1 METTTKEAELQKEVD
16 SLKEDV
22 KELEDQIESKDQEIS
37 DLEDEVDGL
46 EEQVSELESNEPFII
61 DGTPYDNLRGKM
73 VFEKL
78 FNNIDYLPIDELE
91 TLVQKHEVL

>member
-1 METTTKEAELQKEVD
+1 METTTKEKELQKEID
-16 SLKEDV
+16 NLKSDV
-22 KELEDQIESKDQEIS
+22 KDLEDRIETKDQEIS

-46 EEQVSELESNEPFII
+46 EEQVSELQSNEPFII

-78 FNNIDYLPIDELE
+78 FGNLEHVPINEL
-91 TLVQKHEVL
+91 